1 MIRLFI
7 VFASLCLILSP
18 LNGLAKSG
26 GKKGGGKEHRTVTNK
41 GASPS
46 DSAYEHASDNA
57 SFKRGES
64 GEDGAGG
71 KGKWKGKKK
80 QKGEDEDGDHDYGT
94 TDEDSDSNQDL
105 DQDQSGLNE
114 DSDDGGK
121 VYTKE
126 KARQKDKRK
135 QKGEKQE

>member
-18 LNGLAKSG
+18 LNGLAKNSGKQGG
-26 GKKGGGKEHRTVTNK
+26 GKKHRAVTNK

-57 SFKRGES
+57 SFKRGDS
-64 GEDGAGG
+64 DDNGAGD
-71 KGKWKGKKK
+71 KGKWKGKRK
-80 QKGEDEDGDHDYGT
+80 QKGQNEDGDLDYGT
-94 TDEDSDSNQDL
+94 TDENS
-105 DQDQSGLNE
+105 DQDDQSDLSE

-126 KARQKDKRK
+126 KARHKDQRK
-135 QKGEKQE
+135 KKGEKQELM